1 MNERYI
7 IISPISITNSK
18 LMVITTAKMV
28 LFTLLYSDEIAPFLI
43 YLLLYLFAIIK
54 YFAGMTKFGSGGTP

>member
-7 IISPISITNSK
+7 IIFASITSSE
-18 LMVITTAKMV
+18 LIVITTAKMA

-43 YLLLYLFAIIK
+43 YLPLYLFAIIK
-54 YFAGMTKFGSGGTP
+54 YFADMTKFGSGGTP

>member
-7 IISPISITNSK
+7 IIFASITSSK
-18 LMVITTAKMV
+18 LIVITTAKMA

-43 YLLLYLFAIIK
+43 YLPLYLFAIIK
-54 YFAGMTKFGSGGTP
+54 YFADMTKFGSGGTP